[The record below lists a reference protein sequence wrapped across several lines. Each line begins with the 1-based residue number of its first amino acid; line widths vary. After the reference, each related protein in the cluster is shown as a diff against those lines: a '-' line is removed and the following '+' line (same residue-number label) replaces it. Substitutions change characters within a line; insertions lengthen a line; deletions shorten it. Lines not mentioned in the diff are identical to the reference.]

1 MGPTAVS
8 YICSKDQG
16 LQLSQGQVQGQ
27 QEQEGGAG
35 EPALVEEGGQ
45 PALQGQSQVS
55 VGFQGGLS
63 QGQSWFEA
71 WEGESRQEGGGVVE
85 GVARQVDTAVHPG
98 PSQDHLSQQ
107 GPQEEA
113 EQEDRV
119 KQAKEV
125 QAGIMTKLTR
135 WLGGCQ

>member
-1 MGPTAVS
+1 MEPEADQGLQLQGLPGKSPTLVISANSVQDLQVLGPTAVS

-16 LQLSQGQVQGQ
+16 LQLSQAQEQGQ

-45 PALQGQSQVS
+45 PALQGQSQVL
-55 VGFQGGLS
+55 VGFQGGLR

-85 GVARQVDTAVHPG
+85 GEEEGG
-98 PSQDHLSQQ
+98 PC
-107 GPQEEA
+107 
-113 EQEDRV
+113 R
-119 KQAKEV
+119 
-125 QAGIMTKLTR
+125 
-135 WLGGCQ
+135 